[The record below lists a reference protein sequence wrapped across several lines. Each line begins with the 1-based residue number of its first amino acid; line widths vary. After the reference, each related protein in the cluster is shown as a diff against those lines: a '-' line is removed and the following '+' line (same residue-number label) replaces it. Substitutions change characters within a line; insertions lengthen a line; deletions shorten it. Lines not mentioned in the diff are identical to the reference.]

1 MKISQYN
8 VDSSPTVSDKLIG
21 TEVSSSNETKN
32 YTLGAIAALFASTFE
47 FTPVLA
53 ATSTV
58 NQTPSGLDSP
68 LQVSFGAA
76 QGTSGDAVMI
86 DANGF
91 ITFNQTGLYLIN
103 GYGNIERQGSSG
115 GVTVT
120 LFRFLVNGVQS
131 SSTKGV
137 ELDSTGV
144 MFPYE
149 ITIPINITTAG
160 TTMSF
165 EIMRDSSGVNN
176 GGLYTHTNLGGWSN
190 VPSAEISIW
199 QLQ

>member
-32 YTLGAIAALFASTFE
+32 YTIGSIAALCASVFE
-47 FTPVLA
+47 FTPVLV

-58 NQTPSGLDSP
+58 TQLPSGLDNP

-86 DANGF
+86 DANGL

-131 SSTKGV
+131 STTKGV

-149 ITIPINITTAG
+149 LTIPINITTAG

>member
-32 YTLGAIAALFASTFE
+32 YTIGSIAALCASVFE
-47 FTPVLA
+47 FTPVLV

-58 NQTPSGLDSP
+58 TQLPSGLDNP

-86 DANGF
+86 DANGL

-131 SSTKGV
+131 GSTKGV

-149 ITIPINITTAG
+149 LTIPINITTAG

>member
-32 YTLGAIAALFASTFE
+32 YTIGSIAALCASVFE
-47 FTPVLA
+47 FTPVLV

-58 NQTPSGLDSP
+58 NQLPSGLDNP

-86 DANGF
+86 DANGL

-103 GYGNIERQGSSG
+103 GYGSVERQGSSG
-115 GVTVT
+115 GTAIF
-120 LFRFLVNGVQS
+120 LFRFLVNGTQAGSVKAFHLDTPNLS
-131 SSTKGV
+131 S
-137 ELDSTGV
+137 
-144 MFPYE
+144 PYE
-149 ITIPINITTAG
+149 ITFPINITTAG
-160 TTMSF
+160 TTAPF
-165 EIMRDSSGVNN
+165 APRYN
-176 GGLYTHTNLGGWSN
+176 
-190 VPSAEISIW
+190 A
-199 QLQ
+199 